1 MKYYLLQ
8 IWEML
13 MLFVFS
19 LWISFFLF
27 LSWSNFLR
35 FKSLLFFPSYDIPLP
50 LFGIPP
56 HFKEFTILSLVPVLW
71 KSYERLLKFNFNYFF
86 FLELLLPFI
95 WYFIWNL
102 LKNAFYL
109 TLKALFV
116 LKIFKFLSSHFS
128 LVEKLLDQ
136 KNSFEVYYGT
146 AWERNNCTAHFDQY
160 LKR

>member
-1 MKYYLLQ
+1 MKSYLLQ

-35 FKSLLFFPSYDIPLP
+35 FKSLLFLPSYDIPLP

-56 HFKEFTILSLVPVLW
+56 HFKALPILSLLLVFW
-71 KSYERLLKFNFNYFF
+71 KSYEHLLKFNFNCFF

-95 WYFIWNL
+95 RYFIWNL
-102 LKNAFYL
+102 FKNAFYL

-116 LKIFKFLSSHFS
+116 LKIFKFLSWIFGP
-128 LVEKLLDQ
+128 LEKRLD
-136 KNSFEVYYGT
+136 
-146 AWERNNCTAHFDQY
+146 
-160 LKR
+160 